1 MLVSMISA
9 FFATAGFA
17 IMFNI
22 RGKKIIYAAL
32 GGAVGACVNYYC
44 LHTLHFNNFMALFY
58 ASVGLSLYSEYMAR
72 KTHTPVTVFAV
83 CALICFVPGGTMYY
97 TMLAIVNQNTF
108 EALGLLV
115 ETLASAG
122 ALALGIILVST
133 LTKLYT
139 RIKRRKGQ
147 YNGQ

>member
-1 MLVSMISA
+1 MIVSMISA

-17 IMFNI
+17 VMFNI
-22 RGKKIIYAAL
+22 RGKKILYAAL
-32 GGAVGACVNYYC
+32 GGAVGACINYYC
-44 LHTLHFNNFMALFY
+44 LHTLQLNSFMALFY

-72 KTHTPVTVFAV
+72 RTHTPVTVFAV

-97 TMLAIVNQNTF
+97 TMLAIVNQNNV

-133 LTKLYT
+133 LTRLYT
-139 RIKRRKGQ
+139 RIQKRKELHHGQ
-147 YNGQ
+147 